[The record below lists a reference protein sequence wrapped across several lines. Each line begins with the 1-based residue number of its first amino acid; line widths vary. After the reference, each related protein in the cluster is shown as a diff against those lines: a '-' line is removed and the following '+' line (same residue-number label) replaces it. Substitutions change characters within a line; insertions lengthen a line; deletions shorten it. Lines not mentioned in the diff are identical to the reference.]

1 MTILVTGGAGF
12 IGSYVTKKLLE
23 RGDEVVVVDDFND
36 YYDPQLK
43 EDRIKKFLG
52 DFNFKLYRDDIRDL
66 KAMRRIFKE
75 NEIQKVCHLA
85 ARAGVRASLENPLL
99 YEEVNVRG
107 TMNLLELAKDFSVEN
122 FTFASSSSVY
132 GNNKK
137 IPFSETDSVD
147 HPISPYAATKKAT
160 ELIAYTYHH
169 LYNLNCTGLRYFT
182 VYGPWGRPD
191 MALYKFANKI
201 AKNEIIDVY
210 NFGKMKRDFTYVDD
224 IVEGT
229 VAALDKNC
237 PYEVINLGNNRPVEL
252 KHFIS
257 CIERELG
264 KKAKMNLMPIQPGDV
279 PETYADIEKAK
290 KLLGFEPKIKIE
302 EGTRKFIKW
311 YRSYHKL

>member
-1 MTILVTGGAGF
+1 MTP
-12 IGSYVTKKLLE
+12 S
-23 RGDEVVVVDDFND
+23 
-36 YYDPQLK
+36 
-43 EDRIKKFLG
+43 
-52 DFNFKLYRDDIRDL
+52 
-66 KAMRRIFKE
+66 
-75 NEIQKVCHLA
+75 
-85 ARAGVRASLENPLL
+85 
-99 YEEVNVRG
+99 
-107 TMNLLELAKDFSVEN
+107 
-122 FTFASSSSVY
+122 
-132 GNNKK
+132 KK